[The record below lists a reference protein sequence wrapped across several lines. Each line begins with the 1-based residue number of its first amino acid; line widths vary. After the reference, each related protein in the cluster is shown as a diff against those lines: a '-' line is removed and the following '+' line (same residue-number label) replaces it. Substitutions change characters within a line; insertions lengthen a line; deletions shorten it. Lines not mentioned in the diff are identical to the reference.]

1 MPARACATTRSAAAT
16 CSSNASVSG
25 SSAFSRA
32 SQLATATSLSCRTNN
47 ASRSGCT
54 LPPCRL
60 NDSVGRPLGVALG
73 GESLLL
79 MREFRFLVIAG
90 EGECAIDA
98 LDFPIEAPGLESI
111 DRALE
116 DHIGLVGAEPFG
128 LHGLVGTGR
137 GFIEPIGCVIGEGFE
152 DRAVDWEFDL
162 ITIDRFYDARTPR
175 LTGHHQLQESL
186 LDIGWQCG
194 KWR

>member
-1 MPARACATTRSAAAT
+1 MPRRASPPRPPAAT
-16 CSSNASVSG
+16 ICPSSSPSSG
-25 SSAFSRA
+25 STAFSRA
-32 SQLATATSLSCRTNN
+32 PQLATATSFSCNANN

-60 NDSVGRPLGVALG
+60 NDSIGRPLGIALG

-98 LDFPIEAPGLESI
+98 LDFPIEATCLESV
-111 DRALE
+111 DGALE
-116 DHIGLVGAEPFG
+116 DHVGLVGAEPFG
-128 LHGLVGTGR
+128 LHGLVGPGR
-137 GFIEPIGCVIGEGFE
+137 GFIDPIGCVIGEGFE
-152 DRAVDWEFDL
+152 DRAVDREFDL

-175 LTGHHQLQESL
+175 LTGHHQEQE
-186 LDIGWQCG
+186 
-194 KWR
+194 RFFRV

>member
-1 MPARACATTRSAAAT
+1 MPARACSTTRWAAT
-16 CSSNASVSG
+16 ICPSSRRSSG
-25 SSAFSRA
+25 SSASSRPP
-32 SQLATATSLSCRTNN
+32 QLATATSFSCNANN
-47 ASRSGCT
+47 ASSSGCT

-60 NDSVGRPLGVALG
+60 NDSIGRPLGIALG
-73 GESLLL
+73 RESLLL

-152 DRAVDWEFDL
+152 DRAVDREFDL

-175 LTGHHQLQESL
+175 LAGHHQEQE
-186 LDIGWQCG
+186 
-194 KWR
+194 RFFRV